1 MLMLDSLTVC
11 HCIVSSRTLSS
22 EAGEKHINQ
31 KIIMLEGNHFQ
42 SPPDPAWQGY
52 FSVYFSFLYSRHACS
67 DLSVT

>member
-31 KIIMLEGNHFQ
+31 KIIMLEGNHLQ
-42 SPPDPAWQGY
+42 SPPVPARI
-52 FSVYFSFLYSRHACS
+52 FFSFSFQFYLFQTGLA
-67 DLSVT
+67 